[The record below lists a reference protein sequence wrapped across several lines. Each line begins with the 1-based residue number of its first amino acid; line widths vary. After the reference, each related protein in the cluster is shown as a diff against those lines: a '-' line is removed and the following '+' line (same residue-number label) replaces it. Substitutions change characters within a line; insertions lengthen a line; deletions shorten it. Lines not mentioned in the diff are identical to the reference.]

1 MVKNILIL
9 VCILAMSASMK
20 AQSPQAL
27 SFQALVRD
35 ASNQIVTNSSVGVQ
49 ISVLQGA
56 ANGSSVYTETHSLT
70 TNSNGILT
78 TQIGTGNVV
87 SGDFSTIDWSAGPY
101 FVQTEIDPT
110 GGTTYTI
117 TNTTQML
124 SVPYALYASNA
135 NSATMLGNSIT
146 KAHFDDL
153 DQRLAAIE
161 PAPAI
166 GDFRYGGSVFWID
179 PTNPE
184 HGVVVSMENL
194 NNNATCKWST
204 GANQVT
210 GATGSA
216 IGTGETNTAAIIA
229 AHGEGNY
236 AASVCAS
243 YTYGIYSGWFLPSP
257 NECYEVYLNIA
268 VVNPAITANG
278 GTAVSGLYWTSKES
292 SQSSAAT
299 KYMTS
304 AGGGGSIKGN
314 TYKIRAIRAF

>member
-9 VCILAMSASMK
+9 VCILAMSATMK

-153 DQRLAAIE
+153 DQRLAAME
-161 PAPAI
+161 PDPAI
-166 GDFRYGGSVFWID
+166 GDFRYGGIVFWID
-179 PTNPE
+179 PTNPK
-184 HGVVVSMENL
+184 HGLVVSLENQ
-194 NNNATCKWST
+194 NNNAKCKWST

-210 GATGSA
+210 GATGTA

-236 AASVCAS
+236 AASICAS

-257 NECYEVYLNIA
+257 DECDEIALNID

-278 GTAVSGLYWTSKES
+278 GTAISGVYWS
-292 SQSSAAT
+292 SQEQTQDYVRNKFIST
-299 KYMTS
+299 GG
-304 AGGGGSIKGN
+304 AGTSIKSY
-314 TYKIRAIRAF
+314 THKVRAIRAF